1 MKLRVL
7 FAIGVSIAAL
17 ALVGALAEPA
27 AAQTP
32 DALRKAQASF
42 DQAQSDYL
50 QGKYDEAA
58 KAFEEAYQARPFP
71 QFLYNVG
78 ASYHMKGK
86 KSSDAAAYAK
96 AVEFYRRYL
105 KEEPQASDKA
115 KVEKAIGVLEGEIKR
130 LQALAAAHEAAANNT
145 AEQGSAAGSGDG
157 SAAAAGAPPQVAA
170 SAEIE
175 QLGDVKVRGLVVIVT
190 EPQNATI
197 YLDDKKKGAFATT
210 PWSGSLEGE
219 HKLIIEKQ
227 GYKPVE
233 TVITADSSKLVQ
245 VISPMSQEFH
255 LGWIKIT
262 SNVPGADIYIDDK
275 SVGAVAKTPLSPGQ
289 NIEPGK
295 HTIWISAEGY
305 DEHSE
310 TVEIFPGKTKELH
323 ANLKGSPVGKLTVN
337 GLGIEDSKVLVDGKV
352 LCEQGP
358 CLKSVTEGS
367 HVITIER
374 DGYKTYSRRIVI
386 TAKTETT
393 IKVQQAKKPGRGD
406 AIVAYVL
413 TAAFGGGAAYLG
425 MQAKNLKRDL
435 EADIAAGMPPVDN
448 NDPRFFRGKVYS
460 IAADG
465 AFAIAGVTFLTAIY
479 YTFRDKGPPS
489 RAQIDVRALALTPQ
503 IGPTYAGLGWEAR
516 W

>member
-7 FAIGVSIAAL
+7 FAIAVAIAAL
-17 ALVGALAEPA
+17 AVPA
-27 AAQTP
+27 AAQSP
-32 DALRKAQASF
+32 DALRKAQAAF

-58 KAFEEAYQARPFP
+58 QGFQDAYAARPFP

-78 ASYHMKGK
+78 ASFHMKGK
-86 KSSDAAAYAK
+86 KASDVAAYGK

-105 KEEPQASDKA
+105 KEEPNASDKA
-115 KVEKAIGVLEGEIKR
+115 KVEKAIGVLEAEIKR
-130 LQALAAAHEAAANNT
+130 LQELA
-145 AEQGSAAGSGDG
+145 QGTAAGTD
-157 SAAAAGAPPQVAA
+157 APPQVAA
-170 SAEIE
+170 SEE
-175 QLGDVKVRGLVVIVT
+175 VQQLGDVKVRGLVVIVT

-197 YLDDKKKGAFATT
+197 YLDDKKKGPFATT

-233 TVITADSSKLVQ
+233 TIIAADPSKLVQ

-275 SVGAVAKTPLSPGQ
+275 SIGAVAKTPLSPGQ

-305 DEHSE
+305 DEYEE
-310 TVEIFPGKTKELH
+310 TIEIFPGKTKEIH
-323 ANLKGSPVGKLTVN
+323 ANLKGSPVGKLTVTVAN
-337 GLGIEDSKVLVDGKV
+337 IDGATVWLDGKV
-352 LCEQGP
+352 LCEQSP

-367 HVITIER
+367 HELVVKR
-374 DGYKTYSRRIVI
+374 GGYKAYSRRVVI
-386 TAKTETT
+386 TAKTET
-393 IKVQQAKKPGRGD
+393 IVKVQMAEKPGRSD

-413 TAAFGGGAAYLG
+413 AAAIGGGGIYLG
-425 MQAKNLKRDL
+425 LQSKNLKTEL
-435 EADIAAGMPPVDN
+435 EDDIARGMPPVDN
-448 NDPRFFRGKVYS
+448 NDPRFFRGKIYA

-465 AFAIAGVTFLTAIY
+465 AFAIAGVTLLTAVY
-479 YTFRDKGPPS
+479 YTFRDKGPPT
-489 RAQIDVRALALTPQ
+489 RGQIDVRTLALQPQ
-503 IGPTYAGLGWEAR
+503 LGPTYAGIGMEAR

>member
-7 FAIGVSIAAL
+7 FAIGLAIAAL
-17 ALVGALAEPA
+17 ALPA
-27 AAQTP
+27 AAQSP

-58 KAFEEAYQARPFP
+58 QGFQEAYGARPFP

-78 ASYHMKGK
+78 ASFHMKGK
-86 KSSDAAAYAK
+86 KASDVVAYGK
-96 AVEFYRRYL
+96 AVEFYKRYL

-115 KVEKAIGVLEGEIKR
+115 KVEKAIGVLEAEIKR
-130 LQALAAAHEAAANNT
+130 LQELTT
-145 AEQGSAAGSGDG
+145 AQGSAAGS
-157 SAAAAGAPPQVAA
+157 AAPPQVAA
-170 SAEIE
+170 SEE
-175 QLGDVKVRGLVVIVT
+175 VQQLGDVKVRGLVVIVT

-233 TVITADSSKLVQ
+233 TVIAADPSKLIQ

-275 SVGAVAKTPLSPGQ
+275 SIGAVAKTPLSPGQ

-295 HTIWISAEGY
+295 HTVWIAAEGY
-305 DEHSE
+305 DEYTE
-310 TVEIFPGKTKELH
+310 TIEIFPGKTKEIH
-323 ANLKGSPVGKLTVN
+323 ANLKGSPVGKLTVT
-337 GLGIEDSKVLVDGKV
+337 GMGIDDSKIFLDGKV

-367 HVITIER
+367 HEITIKR
-374 DGYKTYSRRIVI
+374 DGYKTYSKRIVI
-386 TAKTETT
+386 TPKTETT
-393 IKVQQAKKPGRGD
+393 VKVQQAQKPGRGD

-413 TAAFGGGAAYLG
+413 TAAFGGAAIYLG
-425 MQAKNLKRDL
+425 TQSENIKTELQD
-435 EADIAAGMPPVDN
+435 EIAAGMPPVDN
-448 NDPRFFRGKVYS
+448 NDPRFTRGKIYA

-465 AFAIAGVTFLTAIY
+465 AFAIAGVTLLTAIY
-479 YTFRDKGPPS
+479 YTFRDKGPPT
-489 RAQIDVRALALTPQ
+489 RAQLDVRALALQPQ
-503 IGPTYAGLGWEAR
+503 IGPTYAGVGMEAR

>member
-7 FAIGVSIAAL
+7 FAVAIAIAAL
-17 ALVGALAEPA
+17 ALPA

-58 KAFEEAYQARPFP
+58 QAFQEAYAARPFP

-86 KSSDAAAYAK
+86 KTSEVEAYQK
-96 AVEFYRRYL
+96 AVEFYRKYL
-105 KEEPQASDKA
+105 KEDPQASDKA
-115 KVEKAIGVLEGEIKR
+115 KVEKAIGVLEAEIKR
-130 LQALAAAHEAAANNT
+130 LQELAAAQGSGAGE
-145 AEQGSAAGSGDG
+145 GSAA
-157 SAAAAGAPPQVAA
+157 PQVAA
-170 SAEIE
+170 SQEVE

-197 YLDDKKKGAFATT
+197 YLDDKKKGPFATT

-233 TVITADSSKLVQ
+233 TVIAADPSKLVQ

-295 HTIWISAEGY
+295 HTIWVSAEGY
-305 DEHSE
+305 DEYSE
-310 TVEIFPGKTKELH
+310 TLEIFPGKTKEIH
-323 ANLKGSPVGKLTVN
+323 ANLKGSPVGKLTVTAM
-337 GLGIEDSKVLVDGKV
+337 EDSKVYVDGKI
-352 LCEQGP
+352 LCETVP
-358 CLKSVTEGS
+358 CLKSVPEGS
-367 HVITIER
+367 HEVSVRR

-393 IKVQQAKKPGRGD
+393 LKVTHAPKPGRTD
-406 AIVAYVL
+406 AVVAYVL
-413 TAAFGGGAAYLG
+413 TAAFGGGAYYLG
-425 MQAKNLKRDL
+425 SKAKSLKDDLQAEID
-435 EADIAAGMPPVDN
+435 AGMPPVDN
-448 NDPRFFRGKVYS
+448 NDPRFFRGKVYA

-465 AFAIAGVTFLTAIY
+465 ALAVAGITFLTAIY
-479 YTFRDKGPPS
+479 YTFRDKGPAS
-489 RAQIDVRALALTPQ
+489 RAQVDVRALALQPQ

>member
-7 FAIGVSIAAL
+7 FAVAFAIAAL
-17 ALVGALAEPA
+17 ALPA
-27 AAQTP
+27 TAQSP

-58 KAFEEAYQARPFP
+58 QGFQEAYSARPFP

-78 ASYHMKGK
+78 ASFHMKGK
-86 KSSDAAAYAK
+86 KASDVPSYTK
-96 AVEFYRRYL
+96 AVEFYKRYL
-105 KEEPQASDKA
+105 KEEPQATDKA
-115 KVEKAIGVLEGEIKR
+115 KVEKAITVLEAEIKR
-130 LQALAAAHEAAANNT
+130 LQDLAAGA
-145 AEQGSAAGSGDG
+145 GSAAGS
-157 SAAAAGAPPQVAA
+157 AAPPQATPSQEVQ
-170 SAEIE
+170 

-197 YLDDKKKGAFATT
+197 YLDDKKKGPFAQT
-210 PWSGSLEGE
+210 PWSGSIEGE

-233 TVITADSSKLVQ
+233 TVISADPSKLIQ
-245 VISPMSQEFH
+245 VISPLSQEFH

-295 HTIWISAEGY
+295 HTVWISAEGY
-305 DEHSE
+305 DEYTE
-310 TVEIFPGKTKELH
+310 TVEIFPGKTKEIH

-337 GLGIEDSKVLVDGKV
+337 GMGIDDSKIYVDGKIA
-352 LCEQGP
+352 CEQGP
-358 CLKSVTEGS
+358 CLQSLTEGS
-367 HVITIER
+367 HEITVKR
-374 DGYKTYSRRIVI
+374 SGYKTYSKKIMI

-393 IKVQQAKKPGRGD
+393 VRVQQAQRPGHKD

-413 TAAFGGGAAYLG
+413 TAAFAGGGIYLG
-425 MQAKNLKRDL
+425 SQAKSLKSDL
-435 EADIAAGMPPVDN
+435 QADIDAGMPPIDN
-448 NDPRFFRGKVYS
+448 NDPRFFRGKVYA

-465 AFAIAGVTFLTAIY
+465 CFAIAGVTFLTAVY
-479 YTFRDKGPPS
+479 YTLRDKGPPS
-489 RAQIDVRALALTPQ
+489 RATIDVHAIALQPQ
-503 IGPTYAGLGWEAR
+503 LGPTFAGMGLGGSF
-516 W
+516 